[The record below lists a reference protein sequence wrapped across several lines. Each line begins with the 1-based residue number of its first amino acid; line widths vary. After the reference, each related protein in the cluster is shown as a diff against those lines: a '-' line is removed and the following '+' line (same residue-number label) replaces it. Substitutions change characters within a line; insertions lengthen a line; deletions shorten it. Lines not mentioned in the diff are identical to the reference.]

1 MNVRLMNNES
11 KILSLILK
19 YYAMKFCM
27 LRYWRVSDLSENEIE
42 ENIFVSE
49 RSASIFVTQ
58 L

>member
-1 MNVRLMNNES
+1 MNNES
-11 KILSLILK
+11 KILSLILNA
-19 YYAMKFCM
+19 YAMQFCM
-27 LRYWRVSDLSENEIE
+27 YMYWRASDVSENEIE

>member
-1 MNVRLMNNES
+1 MNNES

-19 YYAMKFCM
+19 SYVMQFRM
-27 LRYWRVSDLSENEIE
+27 HRYWRVSDLSENEIK